1 MIETK
6 IVTKVENTQAVGAQK
21 NLRKEINALRKEL
34 DTLDK
39 GTDEYKKTFDELA
52 VKMKTLQDRTRALR
66 ESSGDL
72 GDLIANTGKTI
83 TGLSG
88 GFSAATSAMVLFG
101 SESAE
106 LEKALL
112 KIQAA
117 ANFASGIAQLE
128 DIMKSIPA
136 LKNNIK
142 GMFGNTAKDTKEAAS
157 SMADLDKN
165 TIAAAGSA
173 GEMVTELG
181 QMKSTQEAI
190 NTIQAESTAAAQ
202 KNIQQRVDYNR
213 YLEEEIAILE
223 KKEVLTKLEEADLE
237 QGKKFKEENAEAL
250 KEEIK
255 SLQDKTKATD
265 ESGKASVQ
273 AGKDS
278 VKASKGAIAGIKATG
293 TAMIKSLAIMAA
305 ITVAITGL
313 VWLFDKLKEAAEKA
327 NRTQKLLNETL
338 QEGVKGFA
346 ESSSKLDVLVAE
358 FRKLN
363 TEAQKTEYLKKY
375 GKELKTV
382 GIHAKDVAE
391 LEKALS
397 SDKQVAMYRNA
408 LVEKANAQ
416 AAFNKTVEL
425 TSKIL
430 EIQLQQEVLANTKLL
445 SVWED
450 GWIRLKN
457 LFNNDKDLI
466 NEKGDWD
473 PTLKKRADLQKEID
487 ALQKDKEFLAKSFNI
502 AEIFAEDTKEV
513 VKAGDELKVSVI
525 KTLQDLIN
533 TQIAFFNKTK
543 KSRSEAIQYEIDMET
558 YRWETLKAMNIT
570 EYDILLETGENYFD
584 KIKELKQQK
593 ILEDK
598 LFAEESINISH
609 AALLDELNNN
619 IEEVEASKLT
629 QKEKTDLIEKYNAKI
644 IEVTESYNTDMENIQ
659 FKYNK
664 EIADSELENYKSRL
678 ESTVDYY
685 DKLLKQVDY
694 NNKKILNKIDADFSK
709 YKANLLSSK
718 SGSFLEFLGLGK
730 DTMKEDLAELD
741 YNIERFKGLLK
752 DTEEKESLLNR
763 ELSAEQTT
771 ASRRMEIEYELSNIQ
786 KEQEEYRTS
795 ITESEAAKRNL
806 INENTM
812 KKIEAGFETTSMVFQ
827 SVVDLNEASF
837 EETQTNLKKQL
848 ESGKITKEQYDKDI
862 LKAQQDVNEKN
873 KKWQAGIAMVDG
885 ISGSIKAFT
894 GAMSLGPIA
903 GPIVGSIQAAAIL
916 ASTVASIKK
925 IYAQKVSDSGSGGSI
940 NSTGAGSIL
949 APLNYTTN
957 VTTDSQETKINEPM
971 KVYVTEYDI
980 KKTSSKVNVTDKES
994 TF

>member
-6 IVTKVENTQAVGAQK
+6 IVTKVENTQAVTAQK
-21 NLRKEINALRKEL
+21 SLRKEINELRKEL
-34 DTLDK
+34 DGLDE
-39 GTDEYKKTFDELA
+39 GTVEYKKTFDELA
-52 VKMKTLQDRTRALR
+52 TKMKILQDRTRALR

-117 ANFASGIAQLE
+117 ANFASGLAQLE

-157 SMADLDKN
+157 SMAELDKN
-165 TIAAAGSA
+165 TIAAADSA
-173 GEMVTELG
+173 GEMTDEIQ

-190 NTIQAESTAAAQ
+190 AAMKVEDIAATE
-202 KNIQQRVDYNR
+202 KEIQQRIEYNA
-213 YLEEEIAILE
+213 YLEKEKAILKE
-223 KKEVLTKLEEADLE
+223 KGVLTDAEKIEYKQALEWQEKNMAALEE
-237 QGKKFKEENAEAL
+237 KERLIDANTEATN
-250 KEEIK
+250 K
-255 SLQDKTKATD
+255 SAKATT
-265 ESGKASVQ
+265 Q
-273 AGKDS
+273 AGEASD
-278 VKASKGAIAGIKATG
+278 KASKLSIAGIKATG
-293 TAMIKSLAIMAA
+293 KAIAKSLLIMAA
-305 ITVAITGL
+305 ITAAITAI
-313 VWLFDKLKEAAEKA
+313 VWVFDKLKAAAEKA
-327 NRTQKLLNETL
+327 DRAQKLLNETL
-338 QEGVKGFA
+338 QEGVKGYVEA
-346 ESSSKLDVLVAE
+346 SSKLDILVAE

-363 TEAQKTEYLKKY
+363 TEAEKTEYLKKY

-382 GIHAKDVAE
+382 GIHAKDVTE
-391 LEKALS
+391 LEKELS
-397 SDKQVAMYRNA
+397 SDKQVAIYRNA
-408 LVEKANAQ
+408 LIEKANAQ

-425 TSKIL
+425 SSKIL
-430 EIQLQQEVLANTKLL
+430 ELQLKQEAATVSWFEDAWIKLKYTFT
-445 SVWED
+445 
-450 GWIRLKN
+450 R
-457 LFNNDKDLI
+457 DKSLI
-466 NEKGDWD
+466 NEEGYLD
-473 PTLKKRADLQKEID
+473 PVLEKKNDIQKEID
-487 ALQKDKEFLAKSFNI
+487 ELEKDKEFLAKSFNL
-502 AEIFAEDTKEV
+502 ADIFAEDNKEV
-513 VKAGDELKVSVI
+513 VKGGDEQKVSII
-525 KTLQDLIN
+525 KTLEDLIN
-533 TQIAFFNKTK
+533 TQLAFFNKTK

-558 YRWETLKAMNIT
+558 YKWETLKAMNIT

-598 LFAEESINISH
+598 LFAEESLNISH

-619 IEEVEASKLT
+619 IKEVEASKLT
-629 QKEKTDLIEKYNAKI
+629 QEEKTDLIEKYNAQKI
-644 IEVTESYNTDMENIQ
+644 KITESYNTDMENIQ

-664 EIADSELENYKSRL
+664 EIADAELENYKSRL
-678 ESTVDYY
+678 ESTEEYY
-685 DKLLKQVDY
+685 DKLLQQVDN
-694 NNKKILNKIDADFSK
+694 NNKKILNKIDADFSR

-741 YNIERFKGLLK
+741 YNIERFKGLIK
-752 DTEEKESLLNR
+752 DTEDKESLLNR
-763 ELSAEQTT
+763 ELAAEQTT
-771 ASRRMEIEYELSNIQ
+771 ATRRMEIEYEISQIQ

-795 ITESEAAKRNL
+795 ITETEAAKRNL

-812 KKIEAGFETTSMVFQ
+812 QKIEAGFETASMVFQ

-848 ESGKITKEQYDKDI
+848 EAGKITKEQYDKDL

-885 ISGSIKAFT
+885 LVGSVKAFT

-903 GPIVGSIQAAAIL
+903 GPIVGGIQAAAII

-940 NSTGAGSIL
+940 NDTGAGSIL
-949 APLNYTTN
+949 APLNYTTT
-957 VTTDSQETKINEPM
+957 VTTDSQEANINEPM

-980 KKTSSKVNVTDKES
+980 KKTSNKVNVTDKES

>member
-34 DTLDK
+34 DVLDQ
-39 GTDEYKKTFDELA
+39 GTDEYKKTFDELS

-173 GEMVTELG
+173 GEMTTELQ

-190 NTIQAESTAAAQ
+190 SAMKPEEIAATEEE
-202 KNIQQRVDYNR
+202 IQQRIEYNA
-213 YLEEEIAILE
+213 YLKEEMALLE
-223 KKEVLTKLEEADLE
+223 KKKVLTDTEKIDYAHALEWRAKNMDNLEAQTKALEENKRLI
-237 QGKKFKEENAEAL
+237 G
-250 KEEIK
+250 
-255 SLQDKTKATD
+255 

-278 VKASKGAIAGIKATG
+278 AEASKVATAGIKATG
-293 TAMIKSLAIMAA
+293 KAIAKSLVIMAA
-305 ITVAITGL
+305 IGAAITGI
-313 VWLFDKLKEAAEKA
+313 VWLFNKLKDAAEKA
-327 NRTQKLLNETL
+327 DRTQKLLNETL

-346 ESSSKLDVLVAE
+346 DASSKLDVLVAE

-363 TEAQKTEYLKKY
+363 TEAEKTEYLKKY
-375 GKELKTV
+375 GKELETV
-382 GIHAKDVAE
+382 GIHAKDVTE
-391 LEKALS
+391 LEKELS
-397 SDKQVAMYRNA
+397 SDEQVAKYRKA

-430 EIQLQQEVLANTKLL
+430 ELQLKQEAATVSA
-445 SVWED
+445 WQD
-450 GWIRLKN
+450 AWIRLKYT
-457 LFNNDKDLI
+457 FSQDKSLLD
-466 NEKGDWD
+466 EKGDWD

-487 ALQKDKEFLAKSFNI
+487 QLEKDKEFLAKSFNI
-502 AEIFAEDTKEV
+502 AEIFAEETKEV

-525 KTLQDLIN
+525 KSLQDLIN

-609 AALLDELNNN
+609 SALLDELNNN

-629 QKEKTDLIEKYNAKI
+629 QQEKTDLIEKYNAKI

-678 ESTVDYY
+678 ENTVEYY

-694 NNKKILNKIDADFSK
+694 NNRKILNKIDADFSK

-730 DTMKEDLAELD
+730 DSMKEDLAELD

-763 ELSAEQTT
+763 ELSAAQTT
-771 ASRRMEIEYELSNIQ
+771 AARKMEIEYELSNIQ

-795 ITESEAAKRNL
+795 ITETEAAKRNL

-812 KKIEAGFETTSMVFQ
+812 KKIEAGFETS
-827 SVVDLNEASF
+827 
-837 EETQTNLKKQL
+837 
-848 ESGKITKEQYDKDI
+848 
-862 LKAQQDVNEKN
+862 
-873 KKWQAGIAMVDG
+873 
-885 ISGSIKAFT
+885 
-894 GAMSLGPIA
+894 
-903 GPIVGSIQAAAIL
+903 
-916 ASTVASIKK
+916 
-925 IYAQKVSDSGSGGSI
+925 
-940 NSTGAGSIL
+940 
-949 APLNYTTN
+949 
-957 VTTDSQETKINEPM
+957 
-971 KVYVTEYDI
+971 
-980 KKTSSKVNVTDKES
+980 
-994 TF
+994 